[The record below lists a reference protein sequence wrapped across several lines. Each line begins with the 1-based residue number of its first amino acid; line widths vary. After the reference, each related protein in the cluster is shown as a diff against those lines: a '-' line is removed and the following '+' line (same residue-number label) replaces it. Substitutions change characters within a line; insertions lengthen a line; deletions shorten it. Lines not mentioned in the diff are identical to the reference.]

1 MTNKPGLFGRLK
13 QAISSTLN
21 DAVEAVSDPGQEIA
35 LMLDDLADQVKKSE
49 LDLKQAIVDQ
59 KMMERKLEQMR
70 KDEAAWQARAEQALH
85 LNDDTLARAAL
96 QRKTEISSEVV
107 ATDEAVVQQ
116 RKLVEDLRAGINA
129 SKAKLKALNLRR
141 GSLMAQAAAL
151 VEEGSWAIDG
161 PVRRGLDAGPDVSR
175 DPRTGS
181 LYPNKPP
188 GATVVAAAGYVAAG
202 VGQEAVTLRRAT
214 WFGRL
219 LAGVVPVLVLCA
231 WLRRRLLP
239 GQAGT
244 LALATLALAT
254 PLAAYAHLLYGHA
267 LTACVLWIGA
277 VMVVDGIR

>member
-141 GSLMAQAAAL
+141 GSLMAQARAVKASGGTTNMPNDGGAGVRMDAIENKIARLEAMNEVAAES
-151 VEEGSWAIDG
+151 VDGRIQEAAID
-161 PVRRGLDAGPDVSR
+161 A
-175 DPRTGS
+175 
-181 LYPNKPP
+181 
-188 GATVVAAAGYVAAG
+188 
-202 VGQEAVTLRRAT
+202 E
-214 WFGRL
+214 
-219 LAGVVPVLVLCA
+219 LAKLEGKSEVDD
-231 WLRRRLLP
+231 
-239 GQAGT
+239 
-244 LALATLALAT
+244 ALAVLKAKMKAKAL
-254 PLAAYAHLLYGHA
+254 GE
-267 LTACVLWIGA
+267 GQK
-277 VMVVDGIR
+277 